1 MITVT
6 NNGVQQINAAL
17 LALDREIRNVNNGI
31 AKIQKLVD
39 GIDLGVVRDELIY
52 KDKYRR

>member
-17 LALDREIRNVNNGI
+17 LALNRQIEILVTNIKELEKN
-31 AKIQKLVD
+31 LVD
-39 GIDLGVVRDELIY
+39 Y
-52 KDKYRR
+52 KERVKKLEENTNTL